1 MQLAHEGTLEVR
13 RARKNSFIQQ
23 CETFQMHQGEKIVDI
38 QKKFSHIVNHL
49 KDLGKVFEE
58 ERQET

>member
-1 MQLAHEGTLEVR
+1 
-13 RARKNSFIQQ
+13 
-23 CETFQMHQGEKIVDI
+23 MHQGEKIVDI

-58 ERQET
+58 E